1 MTNLLLEMLETR
13 NAALAAGRTA
23 LEPERLAAFEE
34 AYDRV
39 IREGWRENR
48 RRAGKR
54 QKSKAANLLRRLDE
68 HREEALR
75 FLHDFR
81 VPFTSN
87 QIERDLRM
95 TKLNEK
101 ISGGWRSMD
110 GARAFLA
117 IRSYLATARKQ
128 GQGMLEVL
136 TAAFEG
142 RPWLPAVAG
151 GP

>member
-1 MTNLLLEMLETR
+1 MAM
-13 NAALAAGRTA
+13 AAGRN
-23 LEPERLAAFEE
+23 RLQQEQVAAFEA

-39 IREGWRENR
+39 IRGGWRENP

-54 QKSKAANLLRRLDE
+54 QKSKAANLLRRLEE
-68 HREEALR
+68 HKEEVLR
-75 FLHDFR
+75 FLHDFG
-81 VPFTSN
+81 VPFTNN

-128 GQGMLEVL
+128 DQGVLEVL
-136 TAAFEG
+136 IAAYEG
-142 RPWLPAVAG
+142 RPWLPATG

>member
-1 MTNLLLEMLETR
+1 LED
-13 NAALAAGRTA
+13 
-23 LEPERLAAFEE
+23 

-48 RRAGKR
+48 RRAGR
-54 QKSKAANLLRRLDE
+54 GQKSKAANLLLRLEE
-68 HREEALR
+68 HREEVLR

-81 VPFTSN
+81 VPFTNN
-87 QIERDLRM
+87 QIEGDLRM

-110 GARAFLA
+110 GAHSFLA

-128 GQGMLEVL
+128 GQAMLEVL

-142 RPWLPAVAG
+142 RPWLPAAAG
-151 GP
+151 P